1 MKRRTANTVRSA
13 RQGAVLQRKTKQG
26 RRRKRFRE
34 LLAVHRVVKEVCSK
48 EAKFEQKMKQIRKSV
63 MGISRRLFWA
73 KEQPV
78 YTASRQKAWR
88 V

>member
-1 MKRRTANTVRSA
+1 MPGKEQCCSE
-13 RQGAVLQRKTKQG
+13 KQS
-26 RRRKRFRE
+26 RE
-34 LLAVHRVVKEVCSK
+34 GGENVSESCWLYTGWLKEVCSK